1 MESYKTRPIGEK
13 FDYDG
18 TTLEVVENEHPSC
31 ADCYFGSIT
40 CCRFDEIIDITGDCI
55 FSKRKDRKDVI
66 FKEVEE

>member
-18 TTLEVVENEHPSC
+18 TTLEVVENKHPSC
-31 ADCYFGSIT
+31 ADCYFCSIT
-40 CCRFDEIIDITGDCI
+40 CCRFDEIIDITGDCL
-55 FSKRKDRKDVI
+55 FYKRKDRKDVI

>member
-18 TTLEVVENEHPSC
+18 TTLEVVENKHPSC

-40 CCRFDEIIDITGDCI
+40 CCRFDEIIDITGDCL
-55 FSKRKDRKDVI
+55 FYKRKDRKDVI
-66 FKEVEE
+66 YKKVEE